1 MLLDRSVSPALDMAV
16 SAMQFMPPLDKTPVL
31 ANAIADGQRT
41 ALLRLAGFGA
51 ADYKPTQVFASGL
64 A

>member
-1 MLLDRSVSPALDMAV
+1 MAV

-31 ANAIADGQRT
+31 ANAIIDGQRT
-41 ALLRLAGFGA
+41 ALPRLAGFGA
-51 ADYKPTQVFASGL
+51 TDYKPTQVLASGL